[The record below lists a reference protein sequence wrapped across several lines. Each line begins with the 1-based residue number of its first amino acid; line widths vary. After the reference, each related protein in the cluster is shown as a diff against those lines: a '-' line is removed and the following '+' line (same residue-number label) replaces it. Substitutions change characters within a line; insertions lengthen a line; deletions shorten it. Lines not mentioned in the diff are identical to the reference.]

1 MTEEK
6 FEQVF
11 MVTQPA
17 RLVVSNI
24 RGSIR
29 LQSGEDGQVRVE
41 SLKQTSSGD
50 AARTE
55 IELKQEEDGT
65 VNVKTRYP
73 DMSLGWLSGSQPCK
87 VDYVITAPRQ
97 TQLKVNGVSSDASAK
112 GFEGE
117 ASFNLVSGNL
127 NLSDLNG
134 ELTVNMVSGNV
145 ALEQVTGRMKLHT
158 VSGDIEGRKTSGNAH
173 VDTVSGNVHLGESS
187 LPSMEAESVSGNLD
201 LQTALG
207 EGPYRFHSVSGD
219 VHLNVAPDTHCSAEV
234 HSISGRVSTN
244 LPQSSSV
251 RDHGKHLVE
260 IGGGGVKVI
269 LNSVSGDLSVAS

>member
-1 MTEEK
+1 MSEEK

-11 MVTQPA
+11 LVTQPA

-29 LQSGEDGQVRVE
+29 LQNGEAAQMRVE
-41 SLKQTSSGD
+41 SVKHTSSGD

-73 DMSLGWLSGSQPCK
+73 DISLGWLSGSQPCK
-87 VDYVITAPRQ
+87 VDYIITAPRQ
-97 TQLKVNGVSSDASAK
+97 THLNVNGVSCDVSAK

-117 ASFNLVSGNL
+117 ASFKLVSGNL

-134 ELTVNMVSGNV
+134 ELTVNIVSGDLE
-145 ALEQVTGRMKLHT
+145 LEQVTGRMKLHT
-158 VSGDIEGRKTSGNAH
+158 VSGDIKGRKATGNAH

-187 LPSMEAESVSGNLD
+187 LPSVEAESVSGNLE
-201 LQTALG
+201 LQTGLG
-207 EGPYRFHSVSGD
+207 DGPYRFHSVSGD
-219 VHLNVAPDTHCSAEV
+219 VRLTVQPETHCSAEL
-234 HSISGRVSTN
+234 HSMSGRISTN
-244 LPQSSSV
+244 LPQSAST
-251 RDHGKHLVE
+251 RDHGKHTVE
-260 IGGGGVKVI
+260 IGGGGVKVT
-269 LNSVSGDLSVAS
+269 LNSVSGNLSLSS